1 MRKLIPVLAGLLILA
16 LALPAGALAKP
27 KTFNPVTVEGV
38 VGTITD
44 EVTGAVVGTVA
55 GEYEITQFAR
65 RDGGI
70 VALGTFTG
78 TTTVA
83 GVTESITRAVALPVT
98 PLVATCEILNLELGP
113 LDLDL
118 LGLVIHLDRIELNI
132 TAEQGPGNLLGN
144 LLCAIAGLLD
154 PGPGPLAGIVALL
167 NQILAILQGI

>member
-16 LALPAGALAKP
+16 LALPLGAMAKP
-27 KTFNPVTVEGV
+27 KAFTPVTEPVTGTITNAAGTV
-38 VGTITD
+38 VGTA
-44 EVTGAVVGTVA
+44 TGQ
-55 GEYEITQFAR
+55 YEITRFVT

-78 TTTVA
+78 TTTV
-83 GVTESITRAVALPVT
+83 GDVTAPITRAVALPVT
-98 PLVATCEILNLELGP
+98 PLVATCEILHLELGP

-118 LGLVIHLDRIELNI
+118 LGLVIHLDQVVLDI

-167 NQILAILQGI
+167 NQILSILQGL